1 MKQYFIALFA
11 GVAILSGCAG
21 EGTSGS
27 PEMENIQIRLDTLSD
42 LQQIFD
48 GGENGQRVGVGKVF
62 LNDLSE
68 LADRLTDSETD
79 KESLVALCEK
89 LKKNAKDSEEM
100 KIVVSDM
107 AKLINVPEKFN
118 EHIPLKQ

>member
-21 EGTSGS
+21 ESTSGS
-27 PEMENIQIRLDTLSD
+27 PEMENIQIRLDTLSN
-42 LQQIFD
+42 LQEIFD
-48 GGENGQRVGVGKVF
+48 LEEVGQNVPAQI
-62 LNDLSE
+62 SE

>member
-21 EGTSGS
+21 EGTTGS
-27 PEMENIQIRLDTLSD
+27 AEMENIQIRLDTLSN
-42 LQQIFD
+42 LQEIFD
-48 GGENGQRVGVGKVF
+48 LEELGRNVPSQI
-62 LNDLSE
+62 SE
-68 LADRLTDSETD
+68 LADRLTDSESD
-79 KESLVALCEK
+79 KESLLALCEK
-89 LKKNAKDSEEM
+89 LKKSAKDKEEM

-118 EHIPLKQ
+118 ETFPVKK